1 LPGQKPITRE
11 RGLADLTSGVGA
23 TLLSLYREPWNR
35 EGHVMRLRAVELLL
49 LLALMGLVAV
59 IVALMRGRPR
69 DR

>member
-1 LPGQKPITRE
+1 
-11 RGLADLTSGVGA
+11 
-23 TLLSLYREPWNR
+23 
-35 EGHVMRLRAVELLL
+35 MRLRAVELLL